1 MSNRGAVTRLSERVY
16 EMLFDET
23 EERACRDISE
33 AECHEAPRNFS
44 LNAANGA
51 ATKFAEQLASP
62 DLTLPWMLSAIGAP
76 VAITG
81 LLVPLRRAGS
91 LLPQLAASGRIR
103 ALPIRKSVWVGAAA
117 VQTASLAL
125 MAVSVAFLSG
135 LIAGIAIAA
144 LLAVF
149 SVASGVA
156 SVAYKDVLA
165 KTIPKGRRGRLLAVR
180 SAIGGLLTIGAGL
193 VLYLVVRDSADRL
206 PYVILVAGA
215 ALLFGLAALLFAR
228 IREQPGATAGG
239 RTPFEELAAA
249 WQLFHTD
256 HPFRRFVAARALL
269 LTVLLLQP
277 FYVVLSRQITA
288 DASGALGSFV
298 IAAGIGRM
306 LGGPVWG
313 GLADRAA
320 HRAMILG
327 GLLAVAAAG
336 WALGFGLLPA
346 SAQRFYLFAPVFILN
361 AIAYAGVRLGR
372 KTWLVDYA
380 PTEDRPLYVS
390 LANTLVGVAML
401 VGSLLGFV
409 AQLIGTGGTVA
420 LGAALLLAG
429 VGFAASLPRPVE
441 NESPAG

>member
-1 MSNRGAVTRLSERVY
+1 MGKRGAVTQFSERVY
-16 EMLFDET
+16 EMLFDDT

-33 AECHEAPRNFS
+33 EECHEAPRNFS

-76 VAITG
+76 IAITG
-81 LLVPLRRAGS
+81 ILVPLRRAGS

-103 ALPIRKSVWVGAAA
+103 ALPIRKTVWVGAAVTQA
-117 VQTASLAL
+117 VSLAL
-125 MAVSVAFLSG
+125 MAAGVALLSG
-135 LIAGIAIAA
+135 LVAGIVVAL

-180 SAIGGLLTIGAGL
+180 SAVGGLLTIGAGL
-193 VLYLVVRDSADRL
+193 VLFLVVRDSAERL

-228 IREQPGATAGG
+228 IREQPGATSGG
-239 RTPFEELAAA
+239 RTPFEELRAA
-249 WQLFHTD
+249 WKLIRTD

-269 LTVLLLQP
+269 LVVMLMQP
-277 FYVVLSRQITA
+277 FYVVLSREFTG
-288 DASGALGSFV
+288 DAFGALGSFV

-313 GLADRAA
+313 ALADRAA

-327 GLLAVAAAG
+327 GLLAVIAAG
-336 WALGFGLLPA
+336 WALGFGLLPTDL
-346 SAQRFYLFAPVFILN
+346 QRFYLFAPVFILN

-380 PTEDRPLYVS
+380 PAEDRPLYVS

-401 VGSLLGFV
+401 AGSLLGV
-409 AQLIGTGGTVA
+409 IAQLIGTGGTIA
-420 LGAALLLAG
+420 LGAALLLTG
-429 VGFAASLPRPVE
+429 VGFAASLPRVTEEPRA
-441 NESPAG
+441 AG